1 MSEVEDTRGQSTTNE
16 RRRPRQLYWK
26 TRFAS
31 LTLKIRDCWIVASF
45 EYNEKSMRV
54 SETEYNEYGA

>member
-45 EYNEKSMRV
+45 EYNEK
-54 SETEYNEYGA
+54 